1 MTLSEDTVHM
11 VDISSKPVVKR
22 VAEAVGELVLQ
33 SATIDAI
40 KSKSIKKG
48 DVLAISEIAGIQAAK
63 RTWDLIP
70 LCHQIPLASVN
81 ISFKIE
87 RSRVHARCNVNASYS
102 TGVEMEA
109 LVGVSVA
116 LLSVWDMVKYLEKDE
131 NGQYPVACI
140 EKIRV
145 TKKTKEAV

>member
-1 MTLSEDTVHM
+1 LSEDTVHM
-11 VDISSKPVVKR
+11 VDISNKPVVKR
-22 VAEAVGELVLQ
+22 VAEAVGELVLR
-33 SATIDAI
+33 SSTIDAI
-40 KSKSIKKG
+40 KSKSTKKG

-70 LCHQIPLASVN
+70 LCHQIPLTSVN
-81 ISFKIE
+81 ISFEIGTD
-87 RSRVHARCNVNASYS
+87 RVQARCNVNASYS

-131 NGQYPVACI
+131 NGQYPIASI
-140 EKIRV
+140 EEIRV

>member
-1 MTLSEDTVHM
+1 MSEDTVHM
-11 VDISSKPVVKR
+11 VDISGKPVVKR
-22 VAEAVGELVLQ
+22 VAEAVGELILQ

-40 KSKSIKKG
+40 KSKSTKKG

-87 RSRVHARCNVNASYS
+87 ENRIHGRCNVNASYS

>member
-1 MTLSEDTVHM
+1 LSEDTVHM
-11 VDISSKPVVKR
+11 VDISNKPVVKR
-22 VAEAVGELVLQ
+22 VAEAVGELVLR
-33 SATIDAI
+33 SSTIDAI
-40 KSKSIKKG
+40 KSKSTKKG
-48 DVLAISEIAGIQAAK
+48 DVLATSEIAGIQAAK

-70 LCHQIPLASVN
+70 LCHQIPLTSVN
-81 ISFKIE
+81 ISFEIGTD
-87 RSRVHARCNVNASYS
+87 RVQARCYVNASYS

-131 NGQYPVACI
+131 NGQYPVASI

-145 TKKTKEAV
+145 TRKTKEAV